1 MRPHASAAGTSMQ
14 IASWLAVACLLLVL
28 ASPAA
33 AAGAEDPDLR
43 AFVAQQREVRAEVE
57 AGRGAFAAWPAERRA
72 ELLAR
77 QSELFEL
84 LGERERLQQLDK
96 DEQAAALEA
105 MSSIRALM
113 PDGGERVV
121 CRRTQRIGS
130 KRIER
135 VCRTESQ
142 LRREEEAAR
151 QHLERTRDRCL
162 SGDGD
167 GPACNVL
174 GQPGRTP

>member
-1 MRPHASAAGTSMQ
+1 MHIRA
-14 IASWLAVACLLLVL
+14 WLARTCLLLAL
-28 ASPAA
+28 ASPGAVF
-33 AAGAEDPDLR
+33 GAEDPDLR
-43 AFVAQQREVRAEVE
+43 SFVAQQRELRADVE
-57 AGRGAFAAWPAERRA
+57 TGRGAFAAWPDARRT

-84 LGERERLQQLDK
+84 LDGRERLQELDK
-96 DEQAAALEA
+96 DEQAATLEA
-105 MSSIRALM
+105 MSAIRALM
-113 PDGGERVV
+113 PNGGERVI
-121 CRRTQRIGS
+121 CKSTQRTGS

-162 SGDGD
+162 SGDGA
-167 GPACNVL
+167 GPSCNVL